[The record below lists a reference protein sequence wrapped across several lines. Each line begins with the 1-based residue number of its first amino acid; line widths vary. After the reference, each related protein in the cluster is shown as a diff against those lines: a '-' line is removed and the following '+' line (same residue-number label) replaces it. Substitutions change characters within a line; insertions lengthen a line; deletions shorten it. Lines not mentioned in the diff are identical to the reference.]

1 MPVGVGIVMSTIIA
15 ASHSQGTTAAGFFGF
30 AAGFGLLLCAVTG
43 FICAIRIGTE
53 PGSTWYDLYDV
64 RGHWRGW
71 IKTGLWL
78 IAIGLLGLVVVAV
91 WP

>member
-1 MPVGVGIVMSTIIA
+1 MVISTIIA
-15 ASHSQGTTAAGFFGF
+15 ASGSQGTTAAGVLDFV
-30 AAGFGLLLCAVTG
+30 AGFGLLLCAGTG
-43 FICAIRIGTE
+43 FICAIRIGSE
-53 PGSTWYDLYDV
+53 PGSTWYDLSAV

-78 IAIGLLGLVVVAV
+78 IAIGLLGRIAVAV